1 MSQTLRPDWIA
12 QLDELLALLDSP
24 QPGHEA
30 AVLDRAVAMDP
41 DLLAFIVGQLGEQA
55 SPEAAAFLELL
66 AAHPQ
71 TPEAVRATARQGRD
85 ALAERGVTPAMA
97 GEERY
102 LTGYIQQNRHRG
114 EQIMLLGWRLP
125 SGGVEAL
132 VFLLDWRGDGLKDFY
147 RTRPMTDAEWHELLA
162 HNAAKGA
169 PLVEILLP
177 QARILLESALAEG
190 RRFGR
195 AVPREYKIEGRV
207 VARRVLSAEPAPALP
222 SGIPPDLGPDE
233 VVAAYI
239 AALHFRDYALA
250 ALLLAPDHPLRAG
263 RTVVETSAELRVQ
276 GKGAPRREAAAQVTA
291 RILVREG
298 DVTARVQAFGAE
310 VTVEPTGRRLRHDMR
325 EEYTVQRVADGW
337 RIALSESL

>member
-1 MSQTLRPDWIA
+1 MSQTPRPDWIA

-30 AVLDRAVAMDP
+30 AVLDRAVALDP
-41 DLLAFIVGQLGEQA
+41 DLLAFIVGQVGEQT

-71 TPEAVRATARQGRD
+71 TPEAIRTVARQGRD
-85 ALAERGVTPAMA
+85 ALAERGITPATP
-97 GEERY
+97 GDERF
-102 LTGYIQQNRHRG
+102 LTGYIQQSRHRG
-114 EQIMLLGWRLP
+114 EQIILLGWRLP

-147 RTRPMTDAEWHELLA
+147 RTRPMTDAEWHELVA

-190 RRFGR
+190 RRFSR
-195 AVPREYKIEGRV
+195 PVPREYKIEGRV
-207 VARRVLSAEPAPALP
+207 VARRVLLAEPAPALP
-222 SGIPPDLGPDE
+222 SGIPPDLGPEE
-233 VVAAYI
+233 VVTAYI

-263 RTVVETSAELRVQ
+263 RTLEETSAELRAQ
-276 GKGAPRREAAAQVTA
+276 SKGAPRREAEAQVA
-291 RILVREG
+291 LRNPVGGG
-298 DVTARVQAFGAE
+298 DVATQVEALGAE
-310 VTVEPTGRRLRHDMR
+310 VTIEPTGRRVRHSVR
-325 EEYTVQRVADGW
+325 EEYTVRRAPDGW
-337 RIALSESL
+337 RIATMASS

>member
-1 MSQTLRPDWIA
+1 MSQTPRPDWIA

-30 AVLDRAVAMDP
+30 ALLDRAVALDP
-41 DLLAFIVGQLGEQA
+41 DLLAFIVGQVGEQA
-55 SPEAAAFLELL
+55 SPEAATFLELL

-71 TPEAVRATARQGRD
+71 TPEAIRTTARQGRD
-85 ALAERGVTPAMA
+85 ALTERGVTPATP
-97 GEERY
+97 GQERL
-102 LTGYIQQNRHRG
+102 LTGYIQQSRHRG

-147 RTRPMTDAEWHELLA
+147 RTRPMTDAEWHELVA

-169 PLVEILLP
+169 LLAEILLP

-190 RRFGR
+190 RRFSR
-195 AVPREYKIEGRV
+195 PVPREYKIEGRV
-207 VARRVLSAEPAPALP
+207 VARRVLSAEPAPVLP
-222 SGIPPDLGPDE
+222 SGIPPDLGPEE

-250 ALLLAPDHPLRAG
+250 ALLLAPDHPRRAG
-263 RTVVETSAELRVQ
+263 RTLEETGAELRAQ

-291 RILVREG
+291 RTPVGEG
-298 DVTARVQAFGAE
+298 DVTARVEALGVA
-310 VTVEPTGRRLRHDMR
+310 VAVEPTGRRLRHDVC
-325 EEYTVQRVADGW
+325 EEYTLRRVADGW
-337 RIALSESL
+337 RIAASETS